1 MLSRLRQDIWTIDE
15 NRKALISF
23 FKSPEITDLL
33 LGGGSSSSEQAEGWA
48 ESALGLLCGEMVVEK
63 VEKKTAQMAAKFLQ
77 GLDEIKN
84 KKKVA
89 AKEAALQRGEK

>member
-1 MLSRLRQDIWTIDE
+1 M
-15 NRKALISF
+15 
-23 FKSPEITDLL
+23 
-33 LGGGSSSSEQAEGWA
+33 
-48 ESALGLLCGEMVVEK
+48 VEK